1 MRPPAVAP
9 QLKRD
14 PLDGAIMNRLS
25 RSVKQGRAL
34 AALAGVAMILPE
46 VLGPILTPKLGG
58 MVWPRFGGTVLLA
71 LGVSLGIR
79 WVRWVTVGLTIVA
92 LLLVVSGSA
101 ILPLPA
107 DRISYLLLLASL
119 DAFVLY
125 VLLVSDSASDFFE
138 VRSKRI
144 GAKNQPPTS
153 RGAV

>member
-1 MRPPAVAP
+1 MPQPAGTAG
-9 QLKRD
+9 R
-14 PLDGAIMNRLS
+14 GACARQ
-25 RSVKQGRAL
+25 RS
-34 AALAGVAMILPE
+34 
-46 VLGPILTPKLGG
+46 
-58 MVWPRFGGTVLLA
+58 PR
-71 LGVSLGIR
+71 SL
-79 WVRWVTVGLTIVA
+79 
-92 LLLVVSGSA
+92 
-101 ILPLPA
+101 LPA